1 MSKAVTYLLRALAA
15 GLGGLFSSEATQQ
28 RAMSREFDQ
37 LRTWQE
43 DLDRRCGC

>member
-1 MSKAVTYLLRALAA
+1 MSKAFNSLFRVIAA
-15 GLGGLFSSEATQQ
+15 RLGGLFASKPAQQ
-28 RAMSREFDQ
+28 HSMSREFDQ

>member
-1 MSKAVTYLLRALAA
+1 MSKDFTDLFRALASR
-15 GLGGLFSSEATQQ
+15 LGGLFANDATQQ
-28 RAMSREFDQ
+28 RDMNREFDK

>member
-1 MSKAVTYLLRALAA
+1 MSKAVTELFRALAVR
-15 GLGGLFSSEATQQ
+15 LGGLFAGGATQQ
-28 RAMSREFDQ
+28 RNMSQEFDK